1 MKNLLIGAA
10 LTLGAAIS
18 AQAADAAVPFKFVLG
33 AGLTSGGDTL
43 ATLVY
48 TDGSSDSVKGGNL
61 ATFYLGGEFRVGTA
75 VSVQATIGYHTDRTK
90 DAENGS
96 VQFNRTPVDL
106 LAYYHLNDKVRLGG
120 GAQFVSSSRLKGSGA
135 ASSIDVPFDSTIGG
149 VIEGEYLF
157 SPHMGIKL
165 RSVTEKF
172 NLSGGGGSASGN
184 HIGVLFNF
192 YL

>member
-1 MKNLLIGAA
+1 MKKFLLGAA
-10 LTLGAAIS
+10 LTLGAACS
-18 AQAADAAVPFKFVLG
+18 AQADGTVPFKFVLG

-43 ATLVY
+43 ATVIY
-48 TDGSSDSVKGGNL
+48 SDGSSESIKGGNL
-61 ATFYLGGEFRVGTA
+61 AVFYLGGEFRVGEL
-75 VSVQATIGYHTDRTK
+75 VSVQATVGYHTDRTK
-90 DAENGS
+90 DAANGD

-106 LAYYHLNDKVRLGG
+106 LAYYHLNDKVRIGG
-120 GAQFVSSSRLKGSGA
+120 GAQFVSSARVKGSGA
-135 ASSIDVPFDSTIGG
+135 ASSIDIPFDSTVGG

-172 NLSGGGGSASGN
+172 NLTGGGGSVSGN
-184 HIGVLFNF
+184 HVGLLFNF